1 MIGYMERDKELRLI
15 AKAQR
20 QNSDA
25 FDELIGAYMPLI
37 YRLAGRI
44 GSSYSLR
51 EELIQAGR
59 IGFMLALSKYDEGK
73 ETRLITFAMPWM
85 IGEMKRVYRKQ
96 VNDRMTYLPYEHLE
110 SEREGFLNGV
120 EKDTQESL
128 LEGIDLK
135 TAFVSLKPEEQK
147 IIALRYFRGKT
158 QKETALLLCKSQAQI
173 SKAERRILDRLRCQ
187 LA

>member
-1 MIGYMERDKELRLI
+1 MEREKELQLI
-15 AKAQR
+15 AEAQC

-37 YRLAGRI
+37 YKLAGRI
-44 GSSYSLR
+44 CSAYSLR

-59 IGFMLALSKYDEGK
+59 IGFMLALSKYDPQK
-73 ETRLITFAMPWM
+73 EVRLITFAVPWM
-85 IGEMKRVYRKQ
+85 VGEMKRIYRAQ
-96 VNDRMTYLPYEHLE
+96 VNDRMSLIPYEHLE
-110 SEREGFLNGV
+110 SEREGCLNDSGRNMQ
-120 EKDTQESL
+120 DLL

-135 TAFVSLKPEEQK
+135 SAFVSLKPEEQT

-173 SKAERRILDRLRCQ
+173 SKTERRILDSLRSQ

>member
-1 MIGYMERDKELRLI
+1 MIGYMEREKELRLI

-96 VNDRMTYLPYEHLE
+96 VNDRMTYLP
-110 SEREGFLNGV
+110 
-120 EKDTQESL
+120 
-128 LEGIDLK
+128 
-135 TAFVSLKPEEQK
+135 
-147 IIALRYFRGKT
+147 
-158 QKETALLLCKSQAQI
+158 
-173 SKAERRILDRLRCQ
+173 
-187 LA
+187 